1 MEWGGKPPPLHKN
14 KMLRIPPSLKHKKFF
29 YLWLG
34 QLISIT
40 GTQMQLWALFW
51 HINQIDKNPIALGGI
66 GVARILPVIIFS
78 LIGGALADSVDRRKV
93 MFATQS
99 IAALLAL
106 TLALFT
112 QFGQITIWHIYIIT
126 ALQAVVVAFDGPS
139 RQALI
144 PNLLPKED
152 LPNAFSMTFTAFQ
165 AGAVIGPA
173 LTGFFIAGFGQEAVY
188 YFNALSFVAVLIAL
202 VMIGDVPQAIGEKTA
217 GISMEAIK
225 DGIRFILSKPII
237 FSTMMVDFVATFFA
251 SASTLM
257 PIIAKDVLNVGVVE
271 YGYLSAAS
279 AVGAVAVAL
288 VISQIK
294 EIRKQGL
301 VFVIA
306 VIIFGIATIIFGITR
321 SFVVAWLAIAITGG
335 ADGVSTIVRNTI
347 RQLQTPDHVRGRMTS
362 INQIFFMGGPQLG
375 EIEAGAVA
383 QFFGAPFAVI
393 TGGIGCIIGTLLI
406 IWKWPQLREYNGDEP
421 IEAGGSSPSP
431 STGASIIANRVRKQ

>member
-1 MEWGGKPPPLHKN
+1 MLH
-14 KMLRIPPSLKHKKFF
+14 IPPSLKHKKFF

-51 HINQIDKNPIALGGI
+51 HVNHLDKNPIALGGI
-66 GVARILPVIIFS
+66 GLARFLPVVIFS
-78 LIGGALADSVDRRKV
+78 LIGGALADSSDRRKV
-93 MFATQS
+93 MFTTQS

-106 TLALFT
+106 TLGLFT

-126 ALQAVVVAFDGPS
+126 AMQAVVVAFDGPS

-144 PNLLPKED
+144 PNLLPKKD

-173 LTGFFIAGFGQEAVY
+173 LSGLVIAYFGQEAVY
-188 YFNALSFVAVLIAL
+188 YFNALSFAAVLFAL
-202 VMIGDVPQAIGEKTA
+202 FMIGDVPQSISEKSA
-217 GISMEAIK
+217 GISLESIA
-225 DGIRFILSKPII
+225 DGIRFITSKPII
-237 FSTMMVDFVATFFA
+237 FSTMMLDFVATFFA

-257 PIIAKDVLNVGVVE
+257 PIIAKDVLDVGVVE

-279 AVGAVAVAL
+279 AVGAVVVAL
-288 VISQIK
+288 VISQVR
-294 EIRKQGL
+294 EIRKQGI
-301 VFVIA
+301 VFLSSVIVFGLA
-306 VIIFGIATIIFGITR
+306 TVIFGLTR
-321 SFVVAWLAIAITGG
+321 SFVIAWLAIAVTGG

-383 QFFGAPFAVI
+383 QIFGAPFAVV
-393 TGGIGCIIGTLLI
+393 TGGIGCILGTLLI
-406 IWKWPQLREYNGDEP
+406 IWKWPQLKSYNGDEP
-421 IEAGGSSPSP
+421 MLAGA
-431 STGASIIANRVRKQ
+431 TAD

>member
-1 MEWGGKPPPLHKN
+1 MH
-14 KMLRIPPSLKHKKFF
+14 IPPSLKHKKFF

-51 HINQIDKNPIALGGI
+51 HVNQLDDNPIALGGI
-66 GVARILPVIIFS
+66 GMARFLPVVIFS
-78 LIGGALADSVDRRKV
+78 LIGGALADSVDRRRV
-93 MFATQS
+93 MFTTQS

-112 QFGQITIWHIYIIT
+112 QFGQVTIWHIYFIT
-126 ALQAVVVAFDGPS
+126 ALQAVVIAFDGPS

-144 PNLLPKED
+144 PNLVPKKD

-173 LTGFFIAGFGQEAVY
+173 LSGVFIASFGQEAVY
-188 YFNALSFVAVLIAL
+188 YFNALSFAAVLLAL
-202 VMIGDVPQAIGEKTA
+202 FMIGDVPQSIAEKSA
-217 GISMEAIK
+217 GDSLNSIA

-237 FSTMMVDFVATFFA
+237 FSTMMIDFVATFFA

-288 VISQIK
+288 VISQVK
-294 EIRKQGL
+294 EIRRQGT
-301 VFVIA
+301 VFVTA
-306 VIIFGIATIIFGITR
+306 VIVFGIATIIFGVTK
-321 SFVVAWLAIAITGG
+321 SFFVAWLAIAVTGG

-383 QFFGAPFAVI
+383 QFFGAPFAVV
-393 TGGIGCIIGTLLI
+393 TGGIGCILGALWIV
-406 IWKWPQLREYNGDEP
+406 WKWPQLKTYNGDEP
-421 IEAGGSSPSP
+421 MLAGA
-431 STGASIIANRVRKQ
+431 TAD

>member
-1 MEWGGKPPPLHKN
+1 MH
-14 KMLRIPPSLKHKKFF
+14 IPPSLKHKKFF

-51 HINQIDKNPIALGGI
+51 HINQIDENPMALGGI

-78 LIGGALADSVDRRKV
+78 LIGGALADSMDRRKV

-99 IAALLAL
+99 IAAVLAL

-173 LTGFFIAGFGQEAVY
+173 LSGFIIAGFGQEAVY
-188 YFNALSFVAVLIAL
+188 YFNAISFVAVLIAL
-202 VMIGDVPQAIGEKTA
+202 LMIGDVPQVIGEKTA

-257 PIIAKDVLNVGVVE
+257 PIIAKDVLDVGVVE

-288 VISQIK
+288 VISQVK
-294 EIRKQGL
+294 EIRKQGM
-301 VFVIA
+301 VFVTA
-306 VIIFGIATIIFGITR
+306 VIIFGIATIIFGITK
-321 SFVVAWLAIAITGG
+321 SFIVAWLAIAVTGG

-393 TGGIGCIIGTLLI
+393 TGGIGCIVGTLLI

-421 IEAGGSSPSP
+421 IEAGGSFPSP

>member
-1 MEWGGKPPPLHKN
+1 M
-14 KMLRIPPSLKHKKFF
+14 RIPPSLKHKKFLF
-29 YLWLG
+29 LWLG

-51 HINQIDKNPIALGGI
+51 HVNQLDENPIALGGI
-66 GVARILPVIIFS
+66 GLARIIPVILFS

-93 MFATQS
+93 MFITQS
-99 IAALLAL
+99 FAALLAL
-106 TLALFT
+106 TLGLLT
-112 QFGQITIWHIYIIT
+112 QFGHITIWYIYAIT
-126 ALQAVVVAFDGPS
+126 AFQAVAVAFDGPS

-144 PNLLPKED
+144 PNLLPKKD

-165 AGAVIGPA
+165 AGAVLGPA
-173 LTGFFIAGFGQEAVY
+173 LSGIVIASFGQEAVY
-188 YFNALSFVAVLIAL
+188 YFNSLSFVAVLLAL
-202 VMIGDVPQAIGEKTA
+202 FMIGDVPQVIAETTA
-217 GISMEAIK
+217 GVSLESIK

-257 PIIAKDVLNVGVVE
+257 PIIATDVLQVGVVE

-294 EIRKQGL
+294 EIRKQGI
-301 VFVIA
+301 VFLSA
-306 VIIFGIATIIFGITR
+306 VIVFGIATIIFGITK
-321 SFVVAWLAIAITGG
+321 SFVVAWLAIAVTGG

-347 RQLQTPDHVRGRMTS
+347 RQLQTPDHIRGRMTS

-375 EIEAGAVA
+375 EIEAGVVA
-383 QFFGAPFAVI
+383 QFFGASFAVV
-393 TGGIGCIIGTLLI
+393 TGGIGCILGTAYI
-406 IWKWPQLREYNGDEP
+406 AWKWPQLRHFNGDEP
-421 IEAGGSSPSP
+421 IEAGEQLPSP
-431 STGASIIANRVRKQ
+431 STGASLVANRVRKQ

>member
-1 MEWGGKPPPLHKN
+1 MH
-14 KMLRIPPSLKHKKFF
+14 IPPSLKHKKFF

-51 HINQIDKNPIALGGI
+51 HINQLDENPMALGGI

-78 LIGGALADSVDRRKV
+78 LIGGALADSFDRRKV

-99 IAALLAL
+99 IAAVLAL

-112 QFGQITIWHIYIIT
+112 QFGQITIWHIYVIT

-173 LTGFFIAGFGQEAVY
+173 LSGFFIAGFGQEAVY
-188 YFNALSFVAVLIAL
+188 YFNAISFVAVLVAL
-202 VMIGDVPQAIGEKTA
+202 LLIGDVPQVIGEKTA

-257 PIIAKDVLNVGVVE
+257 PIIAKDVLDVGVVE

-294 EIRKQGL
+294 EIRKQGM
-301 VFVIA
+301 VFVTA
-306 VIIFGIATIIFGITR
+306 VVIFGIATIIFGITK
-321 SFVVAWLAIAITGG
+321 SFIVAWLAIAVTGG

-393 TGGIGCIIGTLLI
+393 TGGIGCIVGTLLI

-421 IEAGGSSPSP
+421 IEAGGSFPSP
-431 STGASIIANRVRKQ
+431 STGVSIIANRVRKQ

>member
-1 MEWGGKPPPLHKN
+1 M
-14 KMLRIPPSLKHKKFF
+14 RIPPSLKHKKFF

-66 GVARILPVIIFS
+66 GIARILPVIIFS
-78 LIGGALADSVDRRKV
+78 LIGGALADSMDRRKV

-99 IAALLAL
+99 IAAVLAL
-106 TLALFT
+106 TLALIT

-173 LTGFFIAGFGQEAVY
+173 LTGFIIAGFGQEAVY
-188 YFNALSFVAVLIAL
+188 YFNAISFVAVLVAL
-202 VMIGDVPQAIGEKTA
+202 FLIGDVPQAIGEKTA
-217 GISMEAIK
+217 GISLEAIK

-306 VIIFGIATIIFGITR
+306 VIIFGIATIVFGITR
-321 SFVVAWLAIAITGG
+321 SFIVAWLAIAITGG

-393 TGGIGCIIGTLLI
+393 TGGIGCIVGTLLV
-406 IWKWPQLREYNGDEP
+406 IWKWSQLREYNGDEP
-421 IEAGGSSPSP
+421 IEAGGSLPVP

>member
-1 MEWGGKPPPLHKN
+1 
-14 KMLRIPPSLKHKKFF
+14 
-29 YLWLG
+29 
-34 QLISIT
+34 
-40 GTQMQLWALFW
+40 MQLWALFW
-51 HINQIDKNPIALGGI
+51 HVNQLDKNPIALGGI
-66 GVARILPVIIFS
+66 GVARFLPVVVFS
-78 LIGGALADSVDRRKV
+78 LIGGALADSRDRRKV
-93 MFATQS
+93 MFVTQS

-106 TLALFT
+106 VLALFT
-112 QFGQITIWHIYIIT
+112 QFGQVTIWHIYVIT

-144 PNLLPKED
+144 PNLLPKKD

-173 LTGFFIAGFGQEAVY
+173 LSGLIIAFFGQEAVY
-188 YFNALSFVAVLIAL
+188 YFNAFSFVAVLFAL
-202 VMIGDVPQAIGEKTA
+202 FMIGDVPQSIAEKSA
-217 GISMEAIK
+217 GVSLESIT

-237 FSTMMVDFVATFFA
+237 FATMMIDFIATFFA

-257 PIIAKDVLNVGVVE
+257 PIIATDVLNVGVVE

-288 VISQIK
+288 IISQIK
-294 EIRKQGL
+294 EIRKQGI
-301 VFVIA
+301 VFLSS
-306 VIIFGIATIIFGITR
+306 VIIFGLATVVFGLTR
-321 SFVVAWLAIAITGG
+321 SFVVAWLAIAVTGG

-375 EIEAGAVA
+375 EIEAGSVA

-393 TGGIGCIIGTLLI
+393 TGGIGCIVGTLLI
-406 IWKWPQLREYNGDEP
+406 IWKWPQLKVYNGDEP
-421 IEAGGSSPSP
+421 MLAGA
-431 STGASIIANRVRKQ
+431 TAD

>member
-1 MEWGGKPPPLHKN
+1 MH
-14 KMLRIPPSLKHKKFF
+14 IPPSLKHKKFF

-51 HINQIDKNPIALGGI
+51 HINQLDENPMALGGI

-78 LIGGALADSVDRRKV
+78 LIGGALADSFDRRKV

-99 IAALLAL
+99 IAAVLAL

-112 QFGQITIWHIYIIT
+112 QFGQITIWHIYVIT

-173 LTGFFIAGFGQEAVY
+173 ISGFFIAGFGQEAVY
-188 YFNALSFVAVLIAL
+188 YFNAISFVAVLVAL
-202 VMIGDVPQAIGEKTA
+202 LLIGDVPQVIGEKTA

-257 PIIAKDVLNVGVVE
+257 PIIAKDVLDVGVVE

-294 EIRKQGL
+294 EIRKQGM
-301 VFVIA
+301 VFVTA
-306 VIIFGIATIIFGITR
+306 VVIFGIATIIFGITK
-321 SFVVAWLAIAITGG
+321 SFIVAWLAIAVTGG

-393 TGGIGCIIGTLLI
+393 TGGIGCIVGTLLI

-421 IEAGGSSPSP
+421 ILAGSTSTPSV
-431 STGASIIANRVRKQ
+431 GASIISNRVRKQ